1 MGGTGVTGH
10 ALTPGDPRSTIHF
23 AIGRAVARRRGLDQ
37 PFLGVDGDSVLA
49 WSASLDDPDSRR
61 TYAYQTSFAW
71 LILAIAFDL
80 AAAVVGVPIKE
91 LLSDSAGNVIIEAFG
106 AASFFCCAGGANV
119 LWRMYYFVPIAER
132 LARRG
137 ETDSEAYAAAMRGTL
152 PRNSSLLFQ
161 TAVGIGSFILM
172 LSNW

>member
-1 MGGTGVTGH
+1 MGGPGVTDH

-23 AIGRAVARRRGLDQ
+23 AIGRAIARWRGFDQ
-37 PFLGVDGDSVLA
+37 PFVGVDGDSVLA

-61 TYAYQTSFAW
+61 SYAYQVIFAW
-71 LILAIAFDL
+71 LVLAIAFGL
-80 AAAVVGVPIKE
+80 AMAVVGVPIKE
-91 LLSDSAGNVIIEAFG
+91 LLSDSAGNVVIEALG
-106 AASFFCCAGGANV
+106 AAGFFCCAGSVNV
-119 LWRMYYFVPIAER
+119 MWRMYYFIPVAER
-132 LARRG
+132 LARQG
-137 ETDSEAYAAAMRGTL
+137 ETSGAAYAAAMRRTL